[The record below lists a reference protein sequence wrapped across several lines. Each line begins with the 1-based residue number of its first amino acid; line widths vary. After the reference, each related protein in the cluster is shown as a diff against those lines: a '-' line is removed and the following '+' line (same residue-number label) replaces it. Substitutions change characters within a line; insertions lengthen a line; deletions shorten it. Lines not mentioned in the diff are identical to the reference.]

1 MDIPA
6 EFDDKIDELTIEKRD
21 YQLAAVQEIMESLP
35 DNSILLNYPYGT
47 GKTIIALLSFLAV
60 KIQKP
65 NAKFIFTSAR
75 EAAGLRCRQA
85 LEMGKKFGYIE
96 NLGYLYDPT
105 GKGISLRQ
113 KSKMYE
119 ASTVIFSPIISL
131 MNDYF
136 EIKTKLRI
144 NILENVDICV
154 IDEATDILARDM
166 SGFRK
171 SKYFE
176 GLFKLR
182 EKGNKFPIL
191 ALSGTRD
198 KLRASAILKHL
209 GEDTLMMQRLDLSP
223 YETIT
228 KIHKIRREDY
238 IKIDQQISAQITQPI
253 EMIQKGL
260 GVKLPRLEIIKMSY
274 SGALERLERLNQFP
288 GKLGKY
294 QVKDEE
300 TKNNLI
306 LAFRRLFKF
315 SHSRLLL
322 LESTPGEFLKYIE
335 KDDNKEIFKNV
346 IELGKELVSYRV
358 DLPKYENP
366 EEKVTR
372 ALVHP
377 KVYTAIDIIHEH
389 LFRGAKVLIFTR
401 YLALGNYLHR
411 LLNNLGFPEVK
422 YLSGQ
427 STEDSRK
434 ITLKNFDEGNVNVLI
449 FTPLGGRGLNLE
461 AADVVIHLDITTNID
476 DMIQRRE
483 RARGCIEYVLVLEET
498 SEEGKIKGYKK
509 LIGEDDEDEEEEGE
523 KEQEQEQEQEHGD
536 EVLPPEE

>member
-1 MDIPA
+1 MDIPS
-6 EFDDKIDELTIEKRD
+6 EFEDKINELTIEKRD
-21 YQLAAVQEIMESLP
+21 YQLAAVDEIMEALP

-60 KIQKP
+60 KMQKP

-105 GKGISLRQ
+105 GKGLSLRQ

-119 ASTVIFSPIISL
+119 ASTVIFSPITAL

-144 NILENVDICV
+144 NIFENIDICV

-176 GLFKLR
+176 GLFNLR
-182 EKGNKFPIL
+182 EKGNNFPIL

-198 KLRASAILKHL
+198 KQRANAILRLL
-209 GEDTLMMQRLDLSP
+209 GKDTLLMQRLDLSP
-223 YETIT
+223 YETVT

-238 IKIDQQISAQITQPI
+238 IKIDQQISAQITKPI
-253 EMIQKGL
+253 EIIQKAL
-260 GVKLPRLEIIKMSY
+260 GEKLSRLEIIKMSY
-274 SGALERLERLNQFP
+274 SGALERLEKINNYP
-288 GKLGKY
+288 GKLSKY
-294 QVKDEE
+294 TIKDEA
-300 TKNNLI
+300 TKNDLI

-315 SHSRLLL
+315 SHARLLL

-335 KDDNKEIFKNV
+335 DEENKEIFKNV
-346 IELGKELVSYRV
+346 IELGKELITYRV

-389 LFRGAKVLIFTR
+389 LFRGAQVLIFTR

-411 LLNNLGFPEVK
+411 LLVNLGFPEVK

-427 STEDSRK
+427 STEDSRRL
-434 ITLKNFDEGNVNVLI
+434 TLQDFDEGNVKVLI

-483 RARGCIEYVLVLEET
+483 RARGCMEYVLVLEET
-498 SEEGKIKGYKK
+498 SEQGKIKDYKK
-509 LIGEDDEDEEEEGE
+509 LIGQGDDEEEEE
-523 KEQEQEQEQEHGD
+523 QEEESEQEQEFGD

>member
-1 MDIPA
+1 MEIPA
-6 EFDDKIDELTIEKRD
+6 EFNNKIDNLTIEKRD
-21 YQLAAVQEIMESLP
+21 YQLAAVNEIMDALP

-47 GKTIIALLSFLAV
+47 GKTVITLLTFLAI
-60 KIQKP
+60 KLQKP
-65 NAKFIFTSAR
+65 NVKFIFTSAR

-105 GKGISLRQ
+105 GKGLSLRQ

-119 ASTVIFSPIISL
+119 ASTVIFSPITAL

-136 EIKTKLRI
+136 EIKSKLRI
-144 NILENVDICV
+144 NIFENIELCI

-166 SGFRK
+166 SGFRT

-176 GLFKLR
+176 GLFNLR
-182 EKGNKFPIL
+182 DKGNKFPIL

-198 KLRASAILKHL
+198 KQKANAILKLL
-209 GEDTLMMQRLDLSP
+209 GEDTLLMQRLDLSP
-223 YETIT
+223 YETVT

-238 IKIDQQISAQITQPI
+238 IKIDQQISAQITKPVEI
-253 EMIQKGL
+253 IQKAL
-260 GVKLPRLEIIKMSY
+260 DEKLPRLEIIKMSY
-274 SGALERLERLNQFP
+274 SGALERLEKMNQFP

-294 QVKDEE
+294 QIKDEQ
-300 TKNNLI
+300 TKNELI

-315 SHSRLLL
+315 SHARLLL

-335 KDDNKEIFKNV
+335 DDENKEIFKTV
-346 IELGKELVSYRV
+346 IELGKDLVTYRA

-389 LFRGAKVLIFTR
+389 LFRGAQVLIFTR
-401 YLALGNYLHR
+401 YIALGSYLHR
-411 LLNNLGFPEVK
+411 LLNNLGFPEVE

-427 STEDSRK
+427 STEDTRK
-434 ITLKNFDEGNVNVLI
+434 ITLKNFDEGNVKVLI

-483 RARGCIEYVLVLEET
+483 RARGCLEYVLVLEET
-498 SEEGKIKGYKK
+498 SEEGKVKDYKK
-509 LIGEDDEDEEEEGE
+509 LIGEEDEEEEGE
-523 KEQEQEQEQEHGD
+523 EEEHKQEEEGE
-536 EVLPPEE
+536 EFLPPEE

>member
-1 MDIPA
+1 MEIPA
-6 EFDDKIDELTIEKRD
+6 EFEEKLDNLTIEKRD
-21 YQLAAVQEIMESLP
+21 YQLSAVSEIIEVLP
-35 DNSILLNYPYGT
+35 EKSILLNYPYGT
-47 GKTIIALLSFLAV
+47 GKTIITLLSFLAV
-60 KIQKP
+60 KMQKE

-105 GKGISLRQ
+105 GKGLSLRQ

-119 ASTVIFSPIISL
+119 ASTVIFSPITAL

-136 EIKTKLRI
+136 EIKTKLKI
-144 NILENVDICV
+144 NILENIDICV

-166 SGFRK
+166 SGFRL

-176 GLFKLR
+176 MLFKVR
-182 EKGNKFPIL
+182 EKADKFPIL
-191 ALSGTRD
+191 GLTGTRD
-198 KLRASAILKHL
+198 GQKANAILRLL
-209 GEDTLMMQRLDLSP
+209 GKETLMMQRLDLSP

-228 KIHKIRREDY
+228 KIQKIRREDY
-238 IKIDQQISAQITQPI
+238 IKIDKEISTQLTKPV
-253 EMIQKGL
+253 ETIQKTL
-260 GVKLPRLEIIKMSY
+260 DKNLSRLEIIKLSY
-274 SGALERLERLNQFP
+274 SGALERLERMNKFP

-294 QVKDEE
+294 EVKDGDA
-300 TKNNLI
+300 KDNLI
-306 LAFRRLFKF
+306 AAFRRLFKL
-315 SHSRLLL
+315 SHARLLL
-322 LESTPGEFLKYIE
+322 LESTPGEFLKYVE
-335 KDDNKEIFKNV
+335 NDENKDIFRN
-346 IELGKELVSYRV
+346 ILEPSKELITYRV

-372 ALVHP
+372 ALVQP
-377 KVYTAIDIIHEH
+377 KIYTAIDIIHEH
-389 LFRGAKVLIFTR
+389 LFRGAQVLVFTR
-401 YLALGNYLHR
+401 YIALGNYLSR
-411 LLNNLGFPEVK
+411 LLSNLGFPEVK

-427 STEDSRK
+427 SSEDTRR
-434 ITLKNFDEGNVNVLI
+434 IVLKNFDEGNVNVLI

-498 SEEGKIKGYKK
+498 SEEGKIKDYKK
-509 LIGEDDEDEEEEGE
+509 LIGQDDEEEGE
-523 KEQEQEQEQEHGD
+523 KETEEVPEQEHGE

>member
-1 MDIPA
+1 MDIPT
-6 EFDDKIDELTIEKRD
+6 EFESKIDELTIEKRD
-21 YQLAAVQEIMESLP
+21 YQLAAVNEIMEALP

-47 GKTIIALLSFLAV
+47 GKTIIALLSFLAI
-60 KIQKP
+60 KMQKP
-65 NAKFIFTSAR
+65 TAKFIFTSAR

-96 NLGYLYDPT
+96 NLGYLFDST
-105 GKGISLRQ
+105 GKGLSLRQ

-119 ASTVIFSPIISL
+119 ASTVVFSPITAL

-136 EIKTKLRI
+136 EIKTKLHM
-144 NILENVDICV
+144 NIFENIDVCV

-166 SGFRK
+166 SGFRT

-176 GLFKLR
+176 GLFNLR
-182 EKGNKFPIL
+182 EKGNKFPLL

-198 KLRASAILKHL
+198 KQKANAILKL
-209 GEDTLMMQRLDLSP
+209 FGENTLLMQRLDLSP
-223 YETIT
+223 YETVT

-238 IKIDQQISAQITQPI
+238 IKIDQQISAQITKPVEI
-253 EMIQKGL
+253 IQKGL
-260 GVKLPRLEIIKMSY
+260 NAKLSRLEIIKMSY
-274 SGALERLERLNQFP
+274 SGALERLEKINQFP

-294 QVKDEE
+294 EIKDEN
-300 TKNNLI
+300 TKNELI

-315 SHSRLLL
+315 SHARLLL

-335 KDDNKEIFKNV
+335 DDENKEIFKGI
-346 IELGKELVSYRV
+346 IELGKELVTYRV

-372 ALVHP
+372 GLVHP
-377 KVYTAIDIIHEH
+377 KIYTAIDIIHEH
-389 LFRGAKVLIFTR
+389 LFRGAQILIFTR
-401 YLALGNYLHR
+401 YIALGNYLKR
-411 LLNNLGFPEVK
+411 LLVNLGFPDVE

-427 STEDSRK
+427 STEDTRR
-434 ITLKNFDEGNVNVLI
+434 ITLQNFDEGHVKVLI
-449 FTPLGGRGLNLE
+449 FTPLGGRGLNLD

-483 RARGCIEYVLVLEET
+483 RARGCMEYVLVLEET
-498 SEEGKIKGYKK
+498 SEEGKIKEYKK
-509 LIGEDDEDEEEEGE
+509 LIGEDDEDDEEEGE
-523 KEQEQEQEQEHGD
+523 EKEEEELEQEQT
-536 EVLPPEE
+536 EEEED

>member
-1 MDIPA
+1 MNLPA
-6 EFDDKIDELTIEKRD
+6 EFDIKLDDLTIEKRD
-21 YQLAAVQEIMESLP
+21 YQLSAVSEIVEVLP
-35 DNSILLNYPYGT
+35 DRSILLNYPYGT
-47 GKTIIALLSFLAV
+47 GKTIITLLSFLAV
-60 KIQKP
+60 KMQKE

-96 NLGYLYDPT
+96 SLGYLYDST
-105 GKGISLRQ
+105 GKGLSLRQ

-119 ASTVIFSPIISL
+119 ASTVIFSPITSL

-136 EIKTKLRI
+136 EIKTKLKI
-144 NILENVDICV
+144 NILENIDICV
-154 IDEATDILARDM
+154 IDEATDVLARDM
-166 SGFRK
+166 SGFRL

-176 GLFKLR
+176 MLFKVR

-191 ALSGTRD
+191 GLTGTRD
-198 KLRASAILKHL
+198 RHKANAILRLL
-209 GEDTLMMQRLDLSP
+209 GKETLMMQRLDLSP
-223 YETIT
+223 YETVT
-228 KIHKIRREDY
+228 KIHNIRREDY
-238 IKIDQQISAQITQPI
+238 IKIDKEISTQLTKPI
-253 EMIQKGL
+253 ETIQKIL
-260 GVKLPRLEIIKMSY
+260 DPKLSRLEIIKLSY
-274 SGALERLERLNQFP
+274 SGVLERLERLNQFP
-288 GKLGKY
+288 AKLGKY
-294 QVKDEE
+294 EVKDTE
-300 TKNNLI
+300 TKNNLAI
-306 LAFRRLFKF
+306 AFRRLFKL

-335 KDDNKEIFKNV
+335 LDENKDIFKN
-346 IELGKELVSYRV
+346 ILEPSKELITYRV

-372 ALVHP
+372 ALVQP
-377 KVYTAIDIIHEH
+377 KIYTAIDIIHEH
-389 LFRGAKVLIFTR
+389 LFRGAHVLVFTR
-401 YLALGNYLHR
+401 YIALGNYLAR

-427 STEDSRK
+427 STEDTRR
-434 ITLKNFDEGNVNVLI
+434 IVLKNFDEGNVNVLI

-498 SEEGKIKGYKK
+498 SEEGKIKDYKK
-509 LIGEDDEDEEEEGE
+509 LIGQDKEDEEGEETN
-523 KEQEQEQEQEHGD
+523 
-536 EVLPPEE
+536 EETNED

>member
-6 EFDDKIDELTIEKRD
+6 EFENKIDELTIEKRD
-21 YQLAAVQEIMESLP
+21 YQLAAVNEIIEALP

-47 GKTIIALLSFLAV
+47 GKTIIALLSFLAI
-60 KIQKP
+60 KMQKP
-65 NAKFIFTSAR
+65 TAKFIFTSAR

-96 NLGYLYDPT
+96 NLGYLFDST
-105 GKGISLRQ
+105 GKGLSLRQ

-119 ASTVIFSPIISL
+119 ASTVIFSPITAL

-136 EIKTKLRI
+136 EIKTKLRM
-144 NILENVDICV
+144 NIFENIDICV

-166 SGFRK
+166 SGFRT

-176 GLFKLR
+176 GLFDLR

-198 KLRASAILKHL
+198 KQKANAILKL
-209 GEDTLMMQRLDLSP
+209 FGENTLLMQRLDLSP
-223 YETIT
+223 YETVT

-238 IKIDQQISAQITQPI
+238 IKIDQQISAQITKPVEI
-253 EMIQKGL
+253 IQKGL
-260 GVKLPRLEIIKMSY
+260 NVKLSRLEIIKMSY
-274 SGALERLERLNQFP
+274 SGALERLEKINQFP

-294 QVKDEE
+294 EIKDED
-300 TKNNLI
+300 TKNELI

-315 SHSRLLL
+315 SHARLLL

-335 KDDNKEIFKNV
+335 DDENKEIFKGI
-346 IELGKELVSYRV
+346 IELGKELVTYRV

-372 ALVHP
+372 GLVHP
-377 KVYTAIDIIHEH
+377 KIYTAIDIIHEH
-389 LFRGAKVLIFTR
+389 LFRGAQILIFTR
-401 YLALGNYLHR
+401 YIALGNYLKR
-411 LLNNLGFPEVK
+411 LLVNLGFPDVE

-427 STEDSRK
+427 STEDTRR
-434 ITLKNFDEGNVNVLI
+434 ITLQNFDEGHVKVLI
-449 FTPLGGRGLNLE
+449 FTPLGGRGLNLD

-483 RARGCIEYVLVLEET
+483 RARGCMEYVLVLEET
-498 SEEGKIKGYKK
+498 SEEGKIKEYKK
-509 LIGEDDEDEEEEGE
+509 LIGEDDEDDEEEGKEKEEEEL
-523 KEQEQEQEQEHGD
+523 EQEKT
-536 EVLPPEE
+536 EEED

>member
-6 EFDDKIDELTIEKRD
+6 EFEDKIDELTIEKRD
-21 YQLAAVQEIMESLP
+21 YQLAAVNEIIEALP

-60 KIQKP
+60 KMHKP

-96 NLGYLYDPT
+96 SLGYLYDPT
-105 GKGISLRQ
+105 GKGLGLRQ

-119 ASTVIFSPIISL
+119 ASTVIFSPITAL

-144 NILENVDICV
+144 NIFENVDICV

-176 GLFKLR
+176 GLFNLR

-198 KLRASAILKHL
+198 KQKANAILNLL
-209 GEDTLMMQRLDLSP
+209 GESTLLMQRLDLSP
-223 YETIT
+223 YETVT

-238 IKIDQQISAQITQPI
+238 IKIDQQISAQITKPI
-253 EMIQKGL
+253 EIIQKGL
-260 GVKLPRLEIIKMSY
+260 GAKLSRLEIIKMSY
-274 SGALERLERLNQFP
+274 SGALERLEKINTFP

-294 QVKDEE
+294 QIKDED
-300 TKNNLI
+300 TKNELI

-315 SHSRLLL
+315 SHARLLL

-335 KDDNKEIFKNV
+335 DEENKEIFKNV
-346 IELGKELVSYRV
+346 IELGKELVTYRV

-389 LFRGAKVLIFTR
+389 LFRGAQILIFTR

-411 LLNNLGFPEVK
+411 LLHNLGFPEVK

-427 STEDSRK
+427 STEDMRR
-434 ITLKNFDEGNVNVLI
+434 ITLKDFDEGNVKVLI

-483 RARGCIEYVLVLEET
+483 RARGCMEYVLVLEET
-498 SEEGKIKGYKK
+498 SEQGKVKDYKK
-509 LIGEDDEDEEEEGE
+509 LIGEDDEEEEEE
-523 KEQEQEQEQEHGD
+523 DQEQEQESGE
-536 EVLPPEE
+536 EFLPPEE